1 MTMHVSQHWRNW
13 VFAIDYY
20 RDRFMHER
28 ERGVGVGGGGG
39 DLYLYV
45 LCLCVCHMLRF
56 GTLLVSVEL
65 TDLCITCCAF
75 TG

>member
-28 ERGVGVGGGGG
+28 ERGVGGGGGG
-39 DLYLYV
+39 TFIYMYYV
-45 LCLCVCHMLRF
+45 CVC
-56 GTLLVSVEL
+56 VSYVKIW
-65 TDLCITCCAF
+65 DF
-75 TG
+75 TSFC

>member
-39 DLYLYV
+39 ETFIYMYYV
-45 LCLCVCHMLRF
+45 CVC
-56 GTLLVSVEL
+56 VI
-65 TDLCITCCAF
+65 C
-75 TG
+75 